1 VTDFFSAAW
10 MAGLELGR
18 TMGQRLEQWRGGDGE
33 RLWLSLLVAAMEEA
47 SRPEIR
53 SKPCEAAILQACRA
67 QLAQPVTGYGRTYS
81 TARH

>member
-1 VTDFFSAAW
+1 
-10 MAGLELGR
+10 MASLELGR

-53 SKPCEAAILQACRA
+53 SKPCEAAILHACRA
-67 QLAQPVTGYGRTYS
+67 QLMQPVTGYAGAPS
-81 TARH
+81 MARH

>member
-1 VTDFFSAAW
+1 

-18 TMGQRLEQWRGGDGE
+18 TMGQRLEQWHGGDGE
-33 RLWLSLLVAAMEEA
+33 RLWLSLLIAAMEAA

-53 SKPCEAAILQACRA
+53 SEPCESAILQACRA
-67 QLAQPVTGYGRTYS
+67 QLAQPATGYGRTYS

>member
-1 VTDFFSAAW
+1 
-10 MAGLELGR
+10 MARLERGQV
-18 TMGQRLEQWRGGDGE
+18 MGQRLEQWHGGDGE

-53 SKPCEAAILQACRA
+53 SKPCESAVLQACRA
-67 QLAQPVTGYGRTYS
+67 QLAQPATGYAGVSS

>member
-1 VTDFFSAAW
+1 MDFFSVAW
-10 MAGLELGR
+10 MDRLELR
-18 TMGQRLEQWRGGDGE
+18 QTMGQRLEQWRGGDGE

-67 QLAQPVTGYGRTYS
+67 QLMQPVTSYVHAS
-81 TARH
+81 SAARH

>member
-1 VTDFFSAAW
+1 
-10 MAGLELGR
+10 MARLEQGQA
-18 TMGQRLEQWRGGDGE
+18 MGQRLEQWHGGDGE

-53 SKPCEAAILQACRA
+53 SKPCESAVLQACRA
-67 QLAQPVTGYGRTYS
+67 QLAQPATGYAGVSS